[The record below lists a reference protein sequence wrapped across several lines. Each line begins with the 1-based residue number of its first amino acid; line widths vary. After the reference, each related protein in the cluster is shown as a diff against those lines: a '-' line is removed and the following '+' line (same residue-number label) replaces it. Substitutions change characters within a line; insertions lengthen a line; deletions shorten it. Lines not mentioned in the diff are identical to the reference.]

1 MSTSSR
7 ISSGPAEW
15 TLSADQVFT
24 PDGLKPAR
32 LRISDGRLLAV
43 ETLVDDD
50 LTPDGEGAAHP
61 SAPGGISTEGKVVL
75 PGFVDTHVHV
85 NQPGRTEW
93 EGFETATRA
102 AAAGGITTL
111 IDMPL
116 NSIPVTTSLQA
127 LEAKMASA
135 REHCWVDYGL
145 WGGIVPGNAHELEPM
160 IDAGVPGFKC
170 FLCHS
175 GIDDFPNA
183 TESDLR
189 VAMPILARRGIP
201 LLVHAELIPPGTPED
216 DPRITSRHYADYLA
230 SRPRAWENEA
240 VRMMIRLCRE
250 TGCAVHIVH
259 LASSDILPELALA
272 KVEGL
277 PISVETCPHYLT
289 FDSALIPDGATHFKC
304 APPIREA
311 ENREK
316 LWQGLREGIID
327 FVVCDHSPCT
337 PNLKLMD
344 SGDFLHAWGGISSL
358 QFAPSIVW
366 TQAQQRGFKLETVLQ
381 WLCSRTARFAGLTQ
395 KGSLAAGKD
404 ADFILF
410 DPNATWELTE
420 ERIHHRHRLTPYLGQ
435 SLHGM
440 VHATWLRGQKV
451 FERGV
456 PDWHS
461 PTPHG
466 QLLLR
471 SRTSHPVR

>member
-1 MSTSSR
+1 MANTSSHS
-7 ISSGPAEW
+7 SSGPD
-15 TLSADQVFT
+15 SASPRFVRGDRVFT
-24 PDGLKPAR
+24 PQGLRPAT
-32 LRISDGRLLAV
+32 LELDAGRIVSVTIDEASPAEGSASAGPAGNRPEAAL
-43 ETLVDDD
+43 TLNVTGQV
-50 LTPDGEGAAHP
+50 L
-61 SAPGGISTEGKVVL
+61 L

-116 NSIPVTTSLQA
+116 NSIPVTTTLKA
-127 LEAKMASA
+127 FEAKVASA
-135 REHCWVDYGL
+135 EGHCQVDYGL
-145 WGGIVPGNAHELEPM
+145 WGGVIPGNHRELEPM

-183 TESDLR
+183 TEAELR
-189 VAMPILARRGIP
+189 IAMPILARRNIP

-216 DPRITSRHYADYLA
+216 DPRITSRHYTDYLA
-230 SRPRAWENEA
+230 SRPRAWENDA
-240 VRMMIRLCRE
+240 VRLMIRLCRE

-259 LASSDILPELALA
+259 LSSSDVLPELAEA
-272 KVEGL
+272 RAEGL

-289 FDSALIPDGATHFKC
+289 FDAAQIPDGATHFKC

-311 ENREK
+311 DNREK
-316 LWQGLREGIID
+316 LWQGLRDGVID

-358 QFAPSIVW
+358 QFSPSVIW
-366 TQAQQRGFKLETVLQ
+366 TQARARGFGLEHLVS
-381 WLCSRTARFAGLTQ
+381 WICGRTARFAGLTQ
-395 KGSLAAGKD
+395 KGSLAEGRD
-404 ADFILF
+404 ADFVLF
-410 DPNATWELTE
+410 DPDERWELTE
-420 ERIHHRHRLTPYLGQ
+420 DRIHHRHRLTPYLGQ
-435 SLHGM
+435 TLQGV
-440 VHATWLRGQKV
+440 VHSTWLRGQKI
-451 FERGV
+451 FERGA

-461 PTPHG
+461 PTPAG
-466 QLLLR
+466 RLLR
-471 SRTSHPVR
+471 HR